1 MEKQGSKN
9 EKLIIEILKN
19 LDNINKRINNI
30 SNDVKQ
36 IKDKVEINTIVQ
48 DKSVNTETK
57 NWFFI

>member
-48 DKSVNTETK
+48 DKSINTETK

>member
-1 MEKQGSKN
+1 MESQGSKN

-48 DKSVNTETK
+48 DKSVNNETK

>member
-1 MEKQGSKN
+1 MESQGSKN
-9 EKLIIEILKN
+9 EKLIVEILKN

>member
-9 EKLIIEILKN
+9 EKLIVEILKN

-48 DKSVNTETK
+48 DKSVNNETK

>member
-1 MEKQGSKN
+1 MESQGSKN
-9 EKLIIEILKN
+9 EKLILEILKN

-48 DKSVNTETK
+48 DKSINNETK

>member
-48 DKSVNTETK
+48 DKSVNNETK

>member
-1 MEKQGSKN
+1 MESQGSKN
-9 EKLIIEILKN
+9 EKLIVEILKN

-48 DKSVNTETK
+48 DKSINNETK

>member
-1 MEKQGSKN
+1 MESQGSKN
-9 EKLIIEILKN
+9 EKLIVEILKN

-30 SNDVKQ
+30 SNDIKQ

-48 DKSVNTETK
+48 DKSINNETK

>member
-48 DKSVNTETK
+48 DKSINTETK
-57 NWFFI
+57 NWYFI